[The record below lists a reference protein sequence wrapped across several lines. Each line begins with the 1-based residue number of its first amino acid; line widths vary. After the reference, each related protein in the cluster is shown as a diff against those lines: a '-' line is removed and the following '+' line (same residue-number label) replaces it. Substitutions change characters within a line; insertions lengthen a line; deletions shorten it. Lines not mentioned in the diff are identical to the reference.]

1 MTLAMAIIA
10 LGVVMLL
17 AGGPKNLML
26 ACESALQGAAEAIYQ
41 GWLSFTR

>member
-1 MTLAMAIIA
+1 MTLAIAIIA

-17 AGGPKNLML
+17 AGGPKDVML

-41 GWLSFTR
+41 SWLRFTR